1 MTILYH
7 CLFCC
12 ERFHSLHHTQFRTN
26 YSLFMPF
33 YDYIYGTMDNST
45 DTLYETSLK
54 KLEDV
59 PEVVHLTH
67 LTTPQSVYHLR
78 LGFAGLASNP
88 LTSKWYLWLMWP
100 LTLWS
105 MISAW
110 IYGRTFITERNTFK
124 KIKAQSWAVPR
135 YRIHV
140 SSFSCMYSFFILDH
154 KMKKL
159 IFLAFVGM

>member
-140 SSFSCMYSFFILDH
+140 SSFSCMY
-154 KMKKL
+154 
-159 IFLAFVGM
+159 